1 MLKRDR
7 VLSCILLSILL
18 LLFALWA
25 FTGAYT
31 GLGLLTGA
39 LSCTLFALLAVRA
52 IPSLTAL
59 FFTDAAPLPDE
70 SFGVRTLRHENR
82 HPWLKIILFTLLVR
96 LAAYAAAYGMFTWIN
111 GYQGGMWDTLKTL
124 WLRSDAPSY
133 LGIAENWYVT
143 EGDARFHLVF
153 FPLYPMYIKAAWYV
167 VRDYF
172 AAAMLVSN
180 IFTAASAVV
189 CYELTALELPFGE
202 AKRSV
207 RYMLFLPA
215 AFFLAAPMTE
225 SLFLFLSLVTLYFAR
240 RKRFLGACAFA
251 ALAGLSRLPGI
262 LLAVP
267 VAVEMAAD
275 LCERRRKGDD
285 FKKALL
291 CDIGC
296 ILILPLGFAAYL
308 LINAAVTGDAFRFLT
323 YQREHWDQSM
333 DYFFSATA
341 YQTENI
347 LSADTRMRWGLYI
360 PNVAACFGALL
371 LMLWGAKDMRPSYVA
386 YFLVYFAV
394 TTGATWLLS
403 APRYLT
409 VCYPLILACTMRARD
424 PQNDILLT
432 ALFVP
437 LLLGYMTLYVMGYPV
452 F

>member
-1 MLKRDR
+1 MQKRDR
-7 VLSCILLSILL
+7 ALSCILLSILL
-18 LLFALWA
+18 LLFGLWA

-31 GLGLLTGA
+31 GLGLLAGA
-39 LSCTLFALLAVRA
+39 LSCALFALLILRVT
-52 IPSLTAL
+52 PHLTAL
-59 FFTDAAPLPDE
+59 FCSDSSPLPDE
-70 SFGVRTLRHENR
+70 AFGARTLRRENR
-82 HPWLKIILFTLLVR
+82 HPWLKIVVFTLLVR
-96 LAAYAAAYGMFTWIN
+96 VAIYAAAYGMFTWIN

-124 WLRSDAPSY
+124 WLRTDAPSY
-133 LGIAENWYVT
+133 LGIAENWYVAA
-143 EGDARFHLVF
+143 GDARFHLVF
-153 FPLYPMYIKAAWYV
+153 FPLYPLCIKAVWYA

-172 AAAMLVSN
+172 ASAMLVSN
-180 IFTAASAVV
+180 LFTAASAVA
-189 CYELTALELPFGE
+189 CYELTALELPFQE

-207 RYMLFLPA
+207 RYMLLLPA

-225 SLFLFLSLVTLYFAR
+225 SLFLFLSLMTLYFAR
-240 RKRFLGACAFA
+240 KKRFLWACGFA
-251 ALAGLSRLPGI
+251 ALAGFSRLPGV

-267 VAVEMAAD
+267 VGIEMAAD
-275 LCERRRKGDD
+275 LCERFRKGDG

-291 CDIGC
+291 RDCGC
-296 ILILPLGFAAYL
+296 LLLLPLGLAAYL
-308 LINAAVTGDAFRFLT
+308 WINAAVTGDALRFLT

-347 LSADTRMRWGLYI
+347 LSADARMRWGLYI
-360 PNVAACFGALL
+360 PNVAACLGALL
-371 LMLWGAKDMRPSYVA
+371 LMLWGAKGMRPSYVV
-386 YFLVYFAV
+386 YFLIYFAV

-409 VCYPLILACTMRARD
+409 VCYPLILACAMRARD

-437 LLLGYMTLYVMGYPV
+437 LLLGYMTLYVNGYPV